1 MCSLCGTLDD
11 GRHWSDS
18 QANPEAF
25 AVRGR
30 THTWRRERQ
39 ERTRLLNRILASQA
53 LSVTDWE
60 GNAYLLRTS
69 TGRTVIVKNLTELW
83 AAAEDLLKRPC
94 DPLDPAL
101 LSALSSALSD
111 PTPS

>member
-25 AVRGR
+25 AARAH
-30 THTWRRERQ
+30 THTWARERQ
-39 ERTRLLNRILASQA
+39 ERTRLLNRILAPSA
-53 LSVTDWE
+53 LSVSDWE
-60 GNAYLLRTS
+60 GNAYLLSNR
-69 TGRTVIVKNLTELW
+69 TGRTEIVKNLTELW
-83 AAAEDLLKRPC
+83 AAAEAMLKRPC

-101 LSALSSALSD
+101 LSALSSVLAD

>member
-18 QANPEAF
+18 HANPEAF
-25 AVRGR
+25 AVRSR

-39 ERTRLLNRILASQA
+39 ERTRLLNRILASYA
-53 LSVTDWE
+53 LSVADWE
-60 GNAYLLRTS
+60 GNAYLLRTR
-69 TGRTVIVKNLTELW
+69 TGRTEIVKNLAELW
-83 AAAEDLLKRPC
+83 AAAETLLKRPC

-101 LSALSSALSD
+101 LSALAD

>member
-1 MCSLCGTLDD
+1 MCSLCGTLDG

-25 AVRGR
+25 AARAQ

-39 ERTRLLNRILASQA
+39 ERTRLLNRILAPFA

-60 GNAYLLRTS
+60 GNAYVLRTR
-69 TGRTVIVKNLTELW
+69 TGRTEIVNNLGACDIEKTCI
-83 AAAEDLLKRPC
+83 APFAIGPCQAKR
-94 DPLDPAL
+94 DFSNQTSLR
-101 LSALSSALSD
+101 
-111 PTPS
+111 